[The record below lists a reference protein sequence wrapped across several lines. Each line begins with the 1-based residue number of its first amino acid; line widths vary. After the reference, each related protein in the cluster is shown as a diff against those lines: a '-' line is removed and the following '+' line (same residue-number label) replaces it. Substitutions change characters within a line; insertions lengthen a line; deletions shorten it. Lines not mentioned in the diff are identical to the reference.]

1 MSFTP
6 RLKPEEFEHLFRLYT
21 TAFNEVGISPKETRK
36 FQIQLREELQKIWDA
51 IEPKPMPMNFEDFRQ
66 LMREEFLK
74 RLRRED
80 PRFPSV

>member
-6 RLKPEEFEHLFRLYT
+6 RLKPEEFEHLFQLYMV
-21 TAFNEVGISPKETRK
+21 AFNQVGLTPKEARN

-51 IEPKPMPMNFEDFRQ
+51 IDPKPMPLTFEDFRQ
-66 LMREEFLK
+66 SMREQFLQ
-74 RLRRED
+74 RLRRAD